1 MLSISKKKG
10 LDWMRKRKNKTKF
23 RALLKY
29 LPTHAFRNSRSQL
42 MESYTHRTTVFLS
55 SDKLGKKDK
64 RVSLS
69 WKSDAVTFMENN
81 QIAHEKWNFSIGH
94 SLQ

>member
-1 MLSISKKKG
+1 
-10 LDWMRKRKNKTKF
+10 MRKRRNKTKF

-29 LPTHAFRNSRSQL
+29 LPSHTFRNSRSQL

-64 RVSLS
+64 RVSL
-69 WKSDAVTFMENN
+69 MEKN
-81 QIAHEKWNFSIGH
+81 QIAHEKQNFSIRQ

>member
-1 MLSISKKKG
+1 
-10 LDWMRKRKNKTKF
+10 
-23 RALLKY
+23 
-29 LPTHAFRNSRSQL
+29 

-55 SDKLGKKDK
+55 SDKLGKNDK

-69 WKSDAVTFMENN
+69 WKSDAVTFMEKN
-81 QIAHEKWNFSIGH
+81 QIAHEKCNFSIGH